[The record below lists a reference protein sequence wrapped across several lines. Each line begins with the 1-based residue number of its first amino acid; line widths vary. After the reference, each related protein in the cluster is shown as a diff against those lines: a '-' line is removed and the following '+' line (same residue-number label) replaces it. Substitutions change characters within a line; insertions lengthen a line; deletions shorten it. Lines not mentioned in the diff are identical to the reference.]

1 MYIDYHN
8 QSLKQFLEIVLKGE
22 QLRFRIV
29 PYPVK
34 ANPKKT
40 KVNAILADLRQR
52 SEADPS
58 L

>member
-1 MYIDYHN
+1 MVAADHAGSSVISKKDR
-8 QSLKQFLEIVLKGE
+8 LKAS
-22 QLRFRIV
+22 
-29 PYPVK
+29 VK

-40 KVNAILADLRQR
+40 KVNAILADLLKR